1 MRLFVYRL
9 EPTAMRTACLALLIC
24 FSPTRWT
31 AAQVVP
37 ATNRS
42 SATIQDSM
50 ALIHG
55 GTFQMGIETAD
66 IPHFQKIFA
75 IENPKL
81 FLDELPRHTVS
92 VTDFYLDKYLV
103 TNRDFRRF
111 VAANPQWDPG
121 GPASEPSREDAYLVD
136 GSAPRAAE
144 VRPDHPVVNVTWYA
158 AKAFCEWEGKR
169 LPSEAEWEF
178 AARGGQTVLFPW
190 GDEPPDRTRANF
202 GNNIGTST
210 PVHSYPP
217 NRYGLFDMAGNVWQ
231 FLADPWA
238 PYGTA
243 TAQKPK
249 GSGSSEVSIAGR
261 LPEPRRVIRG
271 GSFAGHPVNLW
282 VEYRDGHAPNN
293 PRKYVGFRC
302 AKSASN

>member
-1 MRLFVYRL
+1 
-9 EPTAMRTACLALLIC
+9 MRTACLALFIC
-24 FSPTRWT
+24 YSATRC
-31 AAQVVP
+31 AQAQVAP
-37 ATNRS
+37 ATDGS

-75 IENPKL
+75 VENAKL
-81 FLDELPRHTVS
+81 FLDELPRHTVT

-121 GPASEPSREDAYLVD
+121 DPASQSSREDPYLVD
-136 GSAPRAAE
+136 GSAPAAAE
-144 VRPDHPVVNVTWYA
+144 VQLDHPVVNVTWYA
-158 AKAFCEWEGKR
+158 AKALCEWEGKR

-190 GDEPPDRTRANF
+190 GDERPDRKRANF
-202 GNNIGTST
+202 GNNIGTTT

-231 FLADPWA
+231 FLADPWG
-238 PYGTA
+238 PYGIA

-249 GSGSSEVSIAGR
+249 GSGSSEESIAVQITP

-271 GSFAGHPVNLW
+271 GSFAGHPINLW
-282 VEYRDGHAPNN
+282 VEYRDSHAPND

>member
-1 MRLFVYRL
+1 MRFFVYRL
-9 EPTAMRTACLALLIC
+9 EPTAMRTAGLALLIC
-24 FSPTRWT
+24 LSPTRWT

-50 ALIHG
+50 ALIRG

-81 FLDELPRHTVS
+81 FLDELPRHTVT

-121 GPASEPSREDAYLVD
+121 GPASESSREDAYLVD
-136 GSAPRAAE
+136 GSAPEAAE
-144 VRPDHPVVNVTWYA
+144 VQPDHPVVNVTWYA

-238 PYGTA
+238 PYGAA

-249 GSGSSEVSIAGR
+249 GSGSSGVSIAGQ
-261 LPEPRRVIRG
+261 LSEPRRVIRG

-282 VEYRDGHAPNN
+282 VEYRDSHAPNN